1 MWRRIIASSRHRR
14 GIEASGNLGLG
25 SSAAAAVLRLIGSE
39 DAGVAARRVFG
50 KRRNRRS
57 GAESESVDVV
67 ADSTEAKTRRSIA
80 AAEREDEDAEYA

>member
-1 MWRRIIASSRHRR
+1 VWRRIIASSRHRR

-25 SSAAAAVLRLIGSE
+25 SSAAAVLRLIGSE